1 MTWSARVVQK
11 MAKLFGKGLVVDTH
25 VVACEDDD
33 KDGGE
38 ETDLCTVREMAKV
51 EQAQSSSL

>member
-1 MTWSARVVQK
+1 MVW
-11 MAKLFGKGLVVDTH
+11 KGLVVDAH
-25 VVACEDDD
+25 VVACENDD

-38 ETDLCTVREMAKV
+38 DTDLCTVREMAKV